1 MAQKLRLHS
10 SVRVYPALSL
20 NILLTSPGQ
29 INASLTSFSRTIDD
43 YNKLAKQEIQPEK
56 QQKAYERI
64 KNFRSEL
71 SEYRDRFDRLKQELD
86 DRVSPL
92 CGPGVG
98 TLRDRPD

>member
-1 MAQKLRLHS
+1 MAQKLHQHS
-10 SVRVYPALSL
+10 SVRISPTSL
-20 NILLTSPGQ
+20 QNIPLMTPGQ
-29 INASLTSFSRTIDD
+29 INASLTSFSRTVDD

-86 DRVSPL
+86 ERVSPNIH
-92 CGPGVG
+92 
-98 TLRDRPD
+98 